1 MIDNSRFLCFS
12 LGKEEYSIPLL
23 SIKEVIGMPDI
34 TPIPQSPSHFLG
46 IMNLRG
52 QVISVMDLRQKL
64 SIKPVNTEETSVIIL
79 DFGDYN
85 LGVVVDKVNSVQML
99 SPDEITDKPIVEA
112 NKSHEY
118 ITGVFRKEE
127 KLILLLDIAK
137 ALSVEDRR
145 ALAKN
150 SPKPAIAA

>member
-1 MIDNSRFLCFS
+1 MIDNTRFLCFT

-23 SIKEVIGMPDI
+23 SIKEVIGLPEV
-34 TPIPQSPSHFLG
+34 TPIPQSPPHFMG

-64 SIKPVNTEETSVIIL
+64 SIKSPNTEETSVIIL
-79 DFGDYN
+79 DLGDYN

-99 SPDEITDKPIVEA
+99 NQEDISEKPIVES
-112 NKSHEY
+112 NKAHDY
-118 ITGVFRKEE
+118 ITGVFRKED

-137 ALSVEDRR
+137 ALSVEDRTTVS
-145 ALAKN
+145 KN
-150 SPKPAIAA
+150 SKKAA

>member
-1 MIDNSRFLCFS
+1 MIDNTRFLCFT

-23 SIKEVIGMPDI
+23 SIKEVIGLPEV
-34 TPIPQSPSHFLG
+34 TPIPQSPSHFMG

-64 SIKPVNTEETSVIIL
+64 SIKSPNTEETSVIIL
-79 DFGDYN
+79 DLGDYN

-99 SPDEITDKPIVEA
+99 NQEDISEKPIVEN
-112 NKSHEY
+112 NKAHDY
-118 ITGVFRKEE
+118 ITGVFRKED

-137 ALSVEDRR
+137 ALSVEDRTTVS
-145 ALAKN
+145 KN
-150 SPKPAIAA
+150 SKKAA